1 MRVLSRRR
9 KFAKAVACG
18 YSEGAGFACSNGTLP
33 FSLAVPFC
41 STPGRPVD
49 AASRGVSPAPRVCTL
64 LCLCG
69 HTHPGASHL
78 PISRRP
84 SALRRGEATTL
95 RRRRR
100 AVPVAQRPRE
110 PDSCTQLGPFT
121 SPPPTSCRE
130 AGAATASGA
139 EDTSRGLRRALPRAG
154 DGCADLWFQ
163 SHLPEAKW
171 HCCGARETAQA
182 LQHGCGDDCWRSASL
197 AALLARTRALH

>member
-1 MRVLSRRR
+1 MGRPKARRQNVRVLSRRSNLP
-9 KFAKAVACG
+9 KAVACG

-121 SPPPTSCRE
+121 SPPPIS
-130 AGAATASGA
+130 
-139 EDTSRGLRRALPRAG
+139 SRGRRGDGVGRRRHLSRTKTSAPPRRRRLRRLVVSVT
-154 DGCADLWFQ
+154 F
-163 SHLPEAKW
+163 
-171 HCCGARETAQA
+171 AR
-182 LQHGCGDDCWRSASL
+182 G
-197 AALLARTRALH
+197 